1 MSLIPA
7 VLPDDEPTT
16 VLTVSFTFFSWTR
29 LTGFLVSFFAG
40 LFLPAVPDLEDVE
53 VYK

>member
-1 MSLIPA
+1 M
-7 VLPDDEPTT
+7 PDVGPT
-16 VLTVSFTFFSWTR
+16 VLRASFTFFSGMR

-40 LFLPAVPDLEDVE
+40 LFLPAVPALEDVE